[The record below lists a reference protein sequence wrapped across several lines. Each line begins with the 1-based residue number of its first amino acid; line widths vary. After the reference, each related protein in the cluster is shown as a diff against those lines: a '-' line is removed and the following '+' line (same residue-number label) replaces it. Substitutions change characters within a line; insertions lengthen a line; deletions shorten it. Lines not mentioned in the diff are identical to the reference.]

1 MATPSSPDCVTEF
14 QNIERCMNC
23 QLHNYP
29 GEMMLQ
35 ETNDANFMKV
45 WNIEEETKDKTNNK
59 PMVRLQQAPI
69 YFESPPLQPKTKAVF
84 ANHHPLHHD
93 ETPIDDETTT
103 LSSPSTTLLNQDAS
117 ISPLANME
125 DLGFHLPPM
134 SSISFSSP
142 KALPPSPLSL
152 PSTNKTTRRNGSS
165 NTVILQGVY
174 LDDIGG
180 NKDNDDEEL
189 LLKPQRPPKG
199 HRRSGHRR
207 HQSHFDFE
215 FR

>member
-1 MATPSSPDCVTEF
+1 MGNKLHKRIIMIDTMATPSSPDCVTEF

-23 QLHNYP
+23 NLHNYP

-45 WNIEEETKDKTNNK
+45 WNIEEETKDATNNRK
-59 PMVRLQQAPI
+59 SMVRLQQAPI

-103 LSSPSTTLLNQDAS
+103 LSSPSTTPLFPSTEQDAS

-152 PSTNKTTRRNGSS
+152 PSTNKITRKNGSA

-174 LDDIGG
+174 LDDNIGG
-180 NKDNDDEEL
+180 NNDNDDDEL
-189 LLKPQRPPKG
+189 LLKPQ
-199 HRRSGHRR
+199 
-207 HQSHFDFE
+207 
-215 FR
+215 